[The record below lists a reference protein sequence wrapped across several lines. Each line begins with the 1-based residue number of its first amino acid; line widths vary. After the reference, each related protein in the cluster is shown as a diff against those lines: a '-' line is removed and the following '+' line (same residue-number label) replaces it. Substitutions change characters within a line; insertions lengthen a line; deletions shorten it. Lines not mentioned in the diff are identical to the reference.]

1 MSFLQHKGNL
11 VDWIYFGELENGYE
25 RDAAV
30 LLLGDREETAPF
42 EELLK
47 KRVKRVSFRLDDA
60 SYDYVLIPKLTKRVL
75 SMFGTRTEKLIRGLS
90 DAWLKPGG
98 ELILGIENRNE
109 IDRIAAGELYDK
121 DTVYLSKPELWSL
134 RERLRRDFPDCR
146 ELLYFP
152 LPALEMPMHIY
163 SEERLPE
170 RRMRRFG
177 PSRSFRIFRTSPRP
191 ISTASARSRGSQR
204 GRRTTTDGFQSM

>member
-75 SMFGTRTEKLIRGLS
+75 SMFGT
-90 DAWLKPGG
+90 
-98 ELILGIENRNE
+98 
-109 IDRIAAGELYDK
+109 
-121 DTVYLSKPELWSL
+121 
-134 RERLRRDFPDCR
+134 
-146 ELLYFP
+146 
-152 LPALEMPMHIY
+152 
-163 SEERLPE
+163 
-170 RRMRRFG
+170 
-177 PSRSFRIFRTSPRP
+177 
-191 ISTASARSRGSQR
+191 
-204 GRRTTTDGFQSM
+204 